1 VGCLLGSIPTQR
13 LDAFLDSQAWLIF
26 PLQMPKETL
35 FLMSLEKAKTN
46 IYQRLKIAKEI
57 RNTVI

>member
-1 VGCLLGSIPTQR
+1 
-13 LDAFLDSQAWLIF
+13 
-26 PLQMPKETL
+26 MPKETL